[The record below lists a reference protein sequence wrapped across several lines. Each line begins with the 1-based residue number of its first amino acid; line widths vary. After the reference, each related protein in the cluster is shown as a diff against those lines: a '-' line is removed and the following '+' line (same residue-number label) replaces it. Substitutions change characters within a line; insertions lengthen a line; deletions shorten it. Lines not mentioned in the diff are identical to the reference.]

1 MKSIIRLKKW
11 HGKKKGDNSKLTL
24 EIDLQIIWEIKLTMQ
39 KNAKLIEKNWD
50 AEKGRLTLKNEN
62 QKLKAK
68 SGNSFDPLERREQG
82 SYVM

>member
-1 MKSIIRLKKW
+1 MRNKI
-11 HGKKKGDNSKLTL
+11 DNAEKY
-24 EIDLQIIWEIKLTMQ
+24 E
-39 KNAKLIEKNWD
+39 LIEKNWD

-62 QKLKAK
+62 RKLNAK